1 MRAQIGIIVCKSNN
15 NFLTTNTI
23 NSNKYGIELSYSTN
37 NTFTNNIVKS
47 NNYDD
52 IYQYHSSHNSFYLNN
67 FIDNNQI
74 TQSYD
79 LTNICNS
86 TTPITYIHKGNTY
99 RNYLG
104 NYWDDYIDIDA
115 DNDGI
120 WDNPYSINSDN
131 DYHPLVE
138 PFENYS
144 ILEEDWK
151 NEWMGEDSDG
161 GTAVTNTELHD
172 AIHYWLED
180 IRVRGHMMSTVD
192 LQGIIVAW
200 LSG

>member
-86 TTPITYIHKGNTY
+86 TTPITYTHKGNTY

-151 NEWMGEDSDG
+151 NE
-161 GTAVTNTELHD
+161 
-172 AIHYWLED
+172 
-180 IRVRGHMMSTVD
+180 
-192 LQGIIVAW
+192 
-200 LSG
+200 